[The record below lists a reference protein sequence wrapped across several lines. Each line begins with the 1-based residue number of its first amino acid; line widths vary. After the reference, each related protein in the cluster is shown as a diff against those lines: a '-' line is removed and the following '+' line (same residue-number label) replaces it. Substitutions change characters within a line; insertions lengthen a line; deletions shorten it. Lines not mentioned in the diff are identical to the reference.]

1 MSDTPK
7 KRAVFLDRDGTISRE
22 IGYINHADRYRLLP
36 RTAQAI
42 RLLND
47 SDYLTVVVTN
57 QAGVA
62 RGYFTEDLIWL
73 VCARMETL
81 LAADGAFLDGI
92 YYCPHHPRTGQPP
105 YRADC
110 NCRKPKTGMIDRAA
124 ADLDI
129 DISRSWMVGDK
140 ISDIEFARGVGCGG
154 AMVLTGYGRGEY
166 TYSRHTWQ
174 VKPDHIAEDLLD
186 TVEWILGQG

>member
-1 MSDTPK
+1 MGDSQK
-7 KRAVFLDRDGTISRE
+7 RRAVFLDRDGTISHE

-42 RLLND
+42 RLLNE
-47 SDYLTVVVTN
+47 SDYLAVVVTN

-73 VCARMETL
+73 VCARMERL
-81 LAADGAFLDGI
+81 LAADKAYLDGV
-92 YYCPHHPRTGQPP
+92 YYCPHHPRSGQPP

-110 NCRKPKTGMIDRAA
+110 NCRKPKTGLIERAA
-124 ADLDI
+124 ADLNI
-129 DISRSWMVGDK
+129 DVSRSWMVGDK
-140 ISDIEFARGVGCGG
+140 ISDIEFAHAVGCGG

-166 TYSRHTWQ
+166 TYSRKSWRTE
-174 VKPDHIAEDLLD
+174 PDNIADDLLD
-186 TVEWILGQG
+186 TVEWILGRG